1 MNFLGNIIWFILGG
15 FLTSVLYCL
24 SGLVMCITVIGIPF
38 GLQLFKFAG
47 LAFWPFGKEV
57 RMNPTEGCLTTVF
70 NILWIIFG
78 WWEIAAVHLVFGLL
92 LCITVIGIPW
102 GVQHFKIAKYSL
114 VPFGCSIE

>member
-24 SGLVMCITVIGIPF
+24 SGLVMCITVIGIP
-38 GLQLFKFAG
+38 
-47 LAFWPFGKEV
+47 
-57 RMNPTEGCLTTVF
+57 
-70 NILWIIFG
+70 
-78 WWEIAAVHLVFGLL
+78 
-92 LCITVIGIPW
+92 W